1 MNNTNAH
8 TSPYGIAGVR
18 SSTIRQAV
26 KIKQPI
32 EFTGFPLKQGHPLV
46 DLVPRS
52 YDRPSF
58 SWKNFSAMSA
68 QSFPGT
74 KPSSHGDDGWR
85 PSQNSSLIEIDR
97 LTFNNKTF
105 NQQVTEYNV
114 SMPTYTHTGTYVHT
128 NIYIYTHRY
137 ICVYIYICTD
147 TRMYIYIYTIHTYI
161 HTYIYIHIYIYIYVC
176 IYIYMYSYT
185 YTYTY
190 IHNITLYT

>member
-128 NIYIYTHRY
+128 NIYIYIHTQIHM
-137 ICVYIYICTD
+137 C
-147 TRMYIYIYTIHTYI
+147 IYIYAPIHVCIYIYNSHIHTYI
-161 HTYIYIHIYIYIYVC
+161 HTFIYI
-176 IYIYMYSYT
+176 YT

-190 IHNITLYT
+190 AYTYTCTVTHTHTHTYIT